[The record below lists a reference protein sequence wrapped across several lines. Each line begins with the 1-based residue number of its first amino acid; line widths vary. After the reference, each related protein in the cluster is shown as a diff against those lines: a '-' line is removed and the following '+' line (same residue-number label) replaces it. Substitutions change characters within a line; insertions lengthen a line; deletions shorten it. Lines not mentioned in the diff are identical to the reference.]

1 MNEAA
6 LDTSA
11 LDQALQLAVDLN
23 GCEADADTGTAT
35 GVATRAAKA
44 TAKRRALRNIKEGHS
59 EPFIAS
65 AASDAAGWEYKDS
78 AELDRELWY
87 LL

>member
-1 MNEAA
+1 M
-6 LDTSA
+6 L
-11 LDQALQLAVDLN
+11 VDLN
-23 GCEADADTGTAT
+23 NHEADANTEAAT

-65 AASDAAGWEYKDS
+65 AASDAAGRDIEDS